1 MPPMSRREQQRL
13 LTRERVFNAAIEVFR
28 RDGVTDA
35 RIEDITKAADVSR
48 GTFYFHFPTKDH
60 VLAALLAAEE
70 AELVAELERFDADA
84 PIERVLE
91 LVADSMAR
99 RWAPEPQ
106 LFVEVGVVAL
116 RDAANTLT
124 EGPRG
129 VRLSLAARFERA
141 AAMGELMQAVPAQ
154 SLADLYLAN
163 AFAVAIGWCANPLAE
178 VDLQLALRGAALLFL
193 NGARAPG

>member
-1 MPPMSRREQQRL
+1 MTRREQQRL
-13 LTRERVFNAAIEVFR
+13 ETRRRVFDAAVALFR
-28 RDGVTDA
+28 RDGVTEA

-60 VLAALLAAEE
+60 VLAELLQTEE
-70 AELVAELERFDADA
+70 ADLVAELAALEAGA

-91 LVADSMAR
+91 LVADSMAG
-99 RWAPEPQ
+99 RWEPEPQ

-129 VRLSLAARFERA
+129 VRLALAERFEIA
-141 AAMGELMQAVPAQ
+141 AAKGELLQAVPAQ

-163 AFAVAIGWCANPLAE
+163 AFAVAIGWCANPLDE
-178 VDLQLALRGAALLFL
+178 VPLQTALRGAALLFL
-193 NGARAPG
+193 NGARGTL

>member
-1 MPPMSRREQQRL
+1 MTRREQQRL
-13 LTRERVFNAAIEVFR
+13 ETRKRVFAAAVEVFR

-35 RIEDITKAADVSR
+35 RIEDITKAAEVSR

-60 VLAALLAAEE
+60 VLAELLQHEE
-70 AELVAELERFDADA
+70 AGLVAELEALEEAA
-84 PIERVLE
+84 PIEQVLE
-91 LVADSMAR
+91 LVADSMAT
-99 RWAPEPQ
+99 RWAPEPE

-129 VRLSLAARFERA
+129 VRLALAERFVLAAAR
-141 AAMGELMQAVPAQ
+141 GELLQAVPAQ

-163 AFAVAIGWCANPLAE
+163 AFAVAIGWCANPLEE
-178 VDLQLALRGAALLFL
+178 VSLQVALRGAAVLFL
-193 NGARAPG
+193 NGARPG